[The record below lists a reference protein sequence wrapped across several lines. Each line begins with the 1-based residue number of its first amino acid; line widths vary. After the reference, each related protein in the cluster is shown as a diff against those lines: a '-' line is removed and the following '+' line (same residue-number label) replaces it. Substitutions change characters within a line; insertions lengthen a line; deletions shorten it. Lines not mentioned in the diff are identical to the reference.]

1 MKQQRQSL
9 IYTILADD
17 MPIAAIEATGPE
29 ARELCKER
37 WSIEELTQLKWM
49 GQPLYR
55 PGVHLRARAATE
67 DEWVIYDK
75 EARAA
80 KAPEDIM
87 FVYLVDLDR
96 Q

>member
-1 MKQQRQSL
+1 M
-9 IYTILADD
+9 DG
-17 MPIAAIEATGPE
+17 ATT
-29 ARELCKER
+29 L
-37 WSIEELTQLKWM
+37 
-49 GQPLYR
+49 

>member
-1 MKQQRQSL
+1 
-9 IYTILADD
+9 
-17 MPIAAIEATGPE
+17 
-29 ARELCKER
+29 
-37 WSIEELTQLKWM
+37 M
-49 GQPLYR
+49 GQPLFR

-87 FVYLVDLDR
+87 FVYLVDLGSVLNR
-96 Q
+96 IQKASHL

>member
-37 WSIEELTQLKWM
+37 WFIEELTQLKWM
-49 GQPLYR
+49 GQPLY
-55 PGVHLRARAATE
+55 PGSISELGQLLRMNGSYTTKKPARLKHLKTSCSS
-67 DEWVIYDK
+67 I
-75 EARAA
+75 
-80 KAPEDIM
+80 
-87 FVYLVDLDR
+87 
-96 Q
+96 